1 MLKCSVVS
9 TLRDPW
15 TIAFWV
21 LLSMEFPGKNT
32 GVVAISSS
40 RRSSQPRESNPC
52 LLSLLHWQVDSFT
65 TEPPGKPLLSLSLN
79 PYHKYIS
86 YKIFLKFWFYIS
98 VMYPP
103 VIHFCA
109 CNNVQVYFFPPLW
122 IINCPHSI
130 YWISHPFLSF
140 LK

>member
-1 MLKCSVVS
+1 MLKCSVIS

-21 LLSMEFPGKNT
+21 LLSMEFSRQEYWSELSFPPLGDLPSPGIKAMSP
-32 GVVAISSS
+32 G
-40 RRSSQPRESNPC
+40 
-52 LLSLLHWQVDSFT
+52 SLALAGGFFYHRQ
-65 TEPPGKPLLSLSLN
+65 PGKPLLSRSVN
-79 PYHKYIS
+79 QNHKNIS

-98 VMYPP
+98 VMCPP

-109 CNNVQVYFFPPLW
+109 GNNVKAYFVPPLW

-130 YWISHPFLSF
+130 YWISYSFLSF